1 MVLSCKFF
9 PSELRFLKKIGNFG
23 RLKNAVC
30 IRLQKFRVHDSNAG
44 SSFEQ
49 QAEVDN
55 RTHHTCV
62 DMVDTPRYVVIWDAL
77 IKTNY
82 QSASALLLTSPERR
96 VTNETTY
103 STWFSFITIC
113 YLCFR
118 FCYLP
123 PKDRLQKEPT
133 SRVQEPCL
141 WRKVLCGDLDW
152 NLGFLCRSDIFSSRL

>member
-1 MVLSCKFF
+1 MSFVSVFKSFVL
-9 PSELRFLKKIGNFG
+9 
-23 RLKNAVC
+23 
-30 IRLQKFRVHDSNAG
+30 HDSNTG
-44 SSFEQ
+44 SSLEQ

-55 RTHHTCV
+55 RTHHTCWHGWHTTICCHLRRV
-62 DMVDTPRYVVIWDAL
+62 N
-77 IKTNY
+77 KTNY
-82 QSASALLLTSPERR
+82 QWASALLFTTPERR

-133 SRVQEPCL
+133 SLVQEPCL
-141 WRKVLCGDLDW
+141 WRKVLCGDPDW
-152 NLGFLCRSDIFSSRL
+152 SLGFLCRSDIFSSRL